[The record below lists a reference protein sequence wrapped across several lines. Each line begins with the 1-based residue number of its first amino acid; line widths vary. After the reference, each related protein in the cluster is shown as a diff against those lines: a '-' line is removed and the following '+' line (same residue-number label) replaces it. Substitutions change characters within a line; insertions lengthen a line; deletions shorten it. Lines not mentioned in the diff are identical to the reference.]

1 MFSNN
6 RHSCLDHT
14 QTISAIAKVQHLLC
28 SQVLND
34 GKQWNNQRCFKR
46 MDISSINMKFTFQI
60 ILDLQQM
67 YICQLCEQY
76 DYRK

>member
-1 MFSNN
+1 
-6 RHSCLDHT
+6 
-14 QTISAIAKVQHLLC
+14 
-28 SQVLND
+28 
-34 GKQWNNQRCFKR
+34 
-46 MDISSINMKFTFQI
+46 MDISSINKKFTFQI